1 MSTHS
6 TTSKPNRALN
16 IGLWI
21 TQSLLAAMFLFA
33 GSPKAF
39 GPIADLVKQGATWAA
54 DMPWLIRFIGISE
67 IAGALGMILPAATR
81 IKPILTPIA
90 AIGLGIIMVLAA
102 AFHISRGEAS
112 HIGINIVL
120 GAMAALVAW
129 GRFGKAKIAE
139 RGADSG
145 YVALQS
151 STS

>member
-1 MSTHS
+1 MSSQS

-21 TQSLLAAMFLFA
+21 TQVLLAAMFLFA

-39 GPIADLVKQGATWAA
+39 LPIENMVKQGATWAA
-54 DMPWLIRFIGISE
+54 DLPWLMRFIGISE
-67 IAGALGMILPAATR
+67 IAGALGMLLPAATR

-90 AIGLGIIMVLAA
+90 AIGLATIMVLAA
-102 AFHISRGEAS
+102 AFHISRGEAN
-112 HIGINIVL
+112 HIGFNIVL
-120 GAMAALVAW
+120 FAMAAFVAW
-129 GRFGKAKIAE
+129 GRFGKARIAE
-139 RGADSG
+139 RGET